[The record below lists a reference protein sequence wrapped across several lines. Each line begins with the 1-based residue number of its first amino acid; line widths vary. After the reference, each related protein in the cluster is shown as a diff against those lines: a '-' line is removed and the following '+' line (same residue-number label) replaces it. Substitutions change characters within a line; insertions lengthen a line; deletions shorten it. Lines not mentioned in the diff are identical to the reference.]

1 MISILTQQS
10 VLNSSHVYIKPNQ
23 TTDKEFANNKF
34 TKISITTSFSN
45 DYISKGVEMNQLFGG
60 GEGDCSLKLSGF
72 KIILM

>member
-10 VLNSSHVYIKPNQ
+10 VLNTSHVYIKPNQ
-23 TTDKEFANNKF
+23 TTDKEFAKNKF
-34 TKISITTSFSN
+34 AKTQSQRVFSN
-45 DYISKGVEMNQLFGG
+45 DYISKDVGMNQLFLG